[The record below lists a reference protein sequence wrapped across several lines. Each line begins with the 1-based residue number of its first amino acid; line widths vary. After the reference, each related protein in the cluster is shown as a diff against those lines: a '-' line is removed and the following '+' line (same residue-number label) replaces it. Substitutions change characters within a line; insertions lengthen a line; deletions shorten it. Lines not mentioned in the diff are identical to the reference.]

1 MIFFSFCWEDMNK
14 SSNFRNVAKRK
25 PLLQTKAEKQLVK
38 SEKSVMENEYF
49 KIPLELQGTDHD

>member
-1 MIFFSFCWEDMNK
+1 MNK
-14 SSNFRNVAKRK
+14 SSSFRSVAKRE
-25 PLLQTKAEKQLVK
+25 PLLQTKAEEQWVK